1 MKYERFLFF
10 SLSVVFALAGT
21 VQAGLVHHWALDE
34 DTGAGATEAIDAAG
48 SNNGTINGATTAPG
62 VLGNAL
68 YFDGSSNNVIID
80 NVVSANLTTMT
91 ITFWMNP
98 DIGYTATS
106 GWKRVISAVD
116 QWEAILVQNTGN
128 LGNNFF
134 RSGGDFPQSTDAP
147 PEGQWTHVA
156 MTADHAGTGRME
168 IYVNGVYDTPTNP
181 DILTNADWTESTIAF
196 GSRADN
202 GGAFYKGFLD
212 DVRIYDEILTEDQIK
227 AIMGG
232 NQAILIAPEIDK
244 SITTPYNFEW
254 QSGWPGGAKQVIKY
268 LMYLDPNEAEV
279 ADKDDRK
286 LPGGT
291 RLVEDQLVLA
301 PVLDPN
307 GPVLY
312 NVTDTLEYDTP
323 YFWAVDTY
331 VGEPNVAGIGFIN
344 IEYIPGDTW
353 RFWGPFSIPDLAG
366 PEDLYILP
374 DPLTHEFPAN
384 PQASFTVTIT
394 SAFDVY
400 DAVWYKESD
409 PGNAIL
415 SAGRFSIVT
424 TDTESTLTISDV
436 VTTDNDTYYCVV
448 RLDIDGNPGTPE
460 ESDHAILVLSSILRH
475 RYSFSGNADDSVG
488 GAHGTVQ
495 DPGIATN
502 ITFANGQ
509 VVFDDNLVAGEN
521 QTSDDPNLHWVD
533 LPNGIVSAL
542 GDHATFMIWY
552 TIEDPAAPDN
562 VRVFTAGDADGSGT
576 EAEYIDGAWT
586 GMAGDG
592 PWVEI
597 VTRGGNLSFGSRGA
611 GAVAANDGAAANYVD
626 QEICLAGVWDG
637 SNSQMILYVNGS
649 QTGTAIPQRKL
660 ADLADVSN
668 WLGRSNSTNDKAF
681 IGKINELRIY
691 DVPLTRH
698 WIEAMC
704 EAGPDVTDVNPCL
717 LDEYNPHDY
726 NFDCVVDVLDFAK
739 FAEQWLY
746 CGLLNCP

>member
-1 MKYERFLFF
+1 MKYGTIKKKKWKKNWGMGWFLF
-10 SLSVVFALAGT
+10 SALLFCAVNTAQVLEAEIVEFTPTDDAFTENGANNNTNVLKVEAGSRVRITYLKFDLTGLQGTPDSATLVLQEATDVGSGPIICSSGSHNNWEEET
-21 VQAGLVHHWALDE
+21 V
-34 DTGAGATEAIDAAG
+34 TGATAPTAVAELDRFEGQVTDQLVLNFDVSDFVTGTGIYSFVVSTEAVAAEDVAFA
-48 SNNGTINGATTAPG
+48 SKEYVG
-62 VLGNAL
+62 VEQGPKL
-68 YFDGSSNNVIID
+68 
-80 NVVSANLTTMT
+80 VVSA
-91 ITFWMNP
+91 
-98 DIGYTATS
+98 A
-106 GWKRVISAVD
+106 
-116 QWEAILVQNTGN
+116 
-128 LGNNFF
+128 
-134 RSGGDFPQSTDAP
+134 
-147 PEGQWTHVA
+147 
-156 MTADHAGTGRME
+156 
-168 IYVNGVYDTPTNP
+168 
-181 DILTNADWTESTIAF
+181 
-196 GSRADN
+196 
-202 GGAFYKGFLD
+202 GGA
-212 DVRIYDEILTEDQIK
+212 V
-227 AIMGG
+227 
-232 NQAILIAPEIDK
+232 LIAPEIDK
-244 SITTPYNFEW
+244 SITTPYDFEW
-254 QSGWPGGAKQVIKY
+254 RSSWPGGAKQVIKY
-268 LMYLDPNEAEV
+268 LMYLDPNEVLV
-279 ADKDDRK
+279 ADEEDRK

-291 RLVEDQLVLA
+291 RWVEDQLVLA

-312 NVTDTLEYDTP
+312 NVTETLDFDTP
-323 YFWAVDTY
+323 YYWAVDTY
-331 VGEPNVAGIGFIN
+331 VGEPNVGGIGFIN
-344 IEYIPGDTW
+344 VECIPGDTW
-353 RFWGPFSIPDLAG
+353 RFWGPLSQPDLTG
-366 PEDLYILP
+366 PEDVYILP

-394 SAFDVY
+394 SAFDVH
-400 DAVWYKESD
+400 DVLWYKESD

-415 SAGRFSIVT
+415 SVGRFSIVT

-436 VTTDNDTYYCVV
+436 ATTDNDTYYCVV
-448 RLDIDGNPGTPE
+448 RLDIEGNPGTPE

-475 RYSFSGNADDSVG
+475 RYSFSGNANDSVG

-495 DPGIATN
+495 DPGIVTN
-502 ITFANGQ
+502 ITFSNGQ

-586 GMAGDG
+586 GMTGDG

-597 VTRGGNLSFGSRGA
+597 MTRSGNISFGSRGA
-611 GAVAANDGAAANYVD
+611 GAVAANDGAAANYVG

-637 SNSQMILYVNGS
+637 SNSQMILYVNS
-649 QTGTAIPQRKL
+649 AQTGTATPQRKL

-668 WLGRSNSTNDKAF
+668 WLGRSNSTADKAF

-704 EAGPDVTDVNPCL
+704 EAGPDMIDVNPCL
-717 LDEYNPHDY
+717 LDEYNPRDH
-726 NFDCVVDVLDFAK
+726 NNDCVVDMLDFAE
-739 FAEQWLY
+739 FAKHWLY